1 MVSPPHEPPSEAAL
15 RFCKIAPTELKERE
29 ESFEGRKVAIKL
41 APVLLPPPTVKFLHN
56 GAAGRTDGQTGQRE
70 GERGAKM
77 NWKQVHESRRESI
90 CGAREEGRD
99 HTSAQTTSS

>member
-1 MVSPPHEPPSEAAL
+1 MVSAPHEPPPL

-56 GAAGRTDGQTGQRE
+56 GAAGRTDWPERE
-70 GERGAKM
+70 RERGAKM

>member
-1 MVSPPHEPPSEAAL
+1 MVSSPPREPPPSEAAAL

-56 GAAGRTDGQTGQRE
+56 GAAGRMDGRTDWPERE
-70 GERGAKM
+70 VQK
-77 NWKQVHESRRESI
+77 
-90 CGAREEGRD
+90 
-99 HTSAQTTSS
+99 